1 MLAASADVKK
11 SLAESLQEAK
21 RITGKAPAKWQ
32 EGKLCDIRA
41 SNLVVSRSSEQV
53 SLL

>member
-32 EGKLCDIRA
+32 EGKLA
-41 SNLVVSRSSEQV
+41 SNLVVYHSSEQV
-53 SLL
+53 SVL